1 VQEKEVKSLIR
12 KIIVENDMTAFAS
25 LVDAYKNLVF
35 NLCLKMTRSRENAE
49 EIAQDVFLKVFQG
62 IRTFKGNSKFSTWLY
77 QITYFTTLN
86 YLRKHRMETREINER
101 DAIDSYEQPVSNLF
115 AEDQK
120 KYILEAFDHLN
131 PEERALVNF
140 YYLADH
146 TMEEIAVITKQ
157 STGNVKVKIHRT
169 RKKMQTFLSMKLQDE
184 THSLIN

>member
-1 VQEKEVKSLIR
+1 MQEKEVKSCIQ
-12 KIIVENDMTAFAS
+12 KIILDNDMKAFAL
-25 LVDAYKNLVF
+25 LVDAHKNLVY
-35 NLCLKMTRSRENAE
+35 NLSLKMTRSRENAE

-62 IRTFKGNSKFSTWLY
+62 IRTFKGKSKFSTWLY

-86 YLRKHRMETREINER
+86 YLRKHRMETREIHER
-101 DAIDSYEQPVSNLF
+101 DVIDHHEQPVSNLY

-131 PEERALVNF
+131 PEERALINF

-146 TMEEIAVITKQ
+146 SMEEIAVITKQ

-169 RKKMQTFLSMKLQDE
+169 RKKMHIFLQIKLQDE
-184 THSLIN
+184 TYSLIT